1 MLSRGPAGPEPDG
14 HGWLEGDVNGVVR
27 PLGVHC
33 CCSAFVHPLRLLH

>member
-1 MLSRGPAGPEPDG
+1 VALQARSQMDTDG
-14 HGWLEGDVNGVVR
+14 WEGDVNGVVR